1 MKIKAAVGIAILC
14 IGFLLFGMFV
24 PISTETE
31 EYLLQDLPEQYMD
44 TKQEWEEMQSAFSL
58 LNGWSRTTDTAYVST
73 TKTLFGNEIARLY
86 AYHICAVRS
95 QTLVRR
101 ENRVGVLCMA
111 QFAPIKALN
120 SVKEHRRFR

>member
-31 EYLLQDLPEQYMD
+31 EYLLPDLPEQYMD

-58 LNGWSRTTDTAYVST
+58 L
-73 TKTLFGNEIARLY
+73 
-86 AYHICAVRS
+86 
-95 QTLVRR
+95 
-101 ENRVGVLCMA
+101 
-111 QFAPIKALN
+111 KAL
-120 SVKEHRRFR
+120 SGSSIIKMSGCSITACAMRKR

>member
-58 LNGWSRTTDTAYVST
+58 YKWMEQDNRYS
-73 TKTLFGNEIARLY
+73 
-86 AYHICAVRS
+86 ICQYDKNS
-95 QTLVRR
+95 LWKKLHGCTHTIF
-101 ENRVGVLCMA
+101 VL
-111 QFAPIKALN
+111 
-120 SVKEHRRFR
+120 